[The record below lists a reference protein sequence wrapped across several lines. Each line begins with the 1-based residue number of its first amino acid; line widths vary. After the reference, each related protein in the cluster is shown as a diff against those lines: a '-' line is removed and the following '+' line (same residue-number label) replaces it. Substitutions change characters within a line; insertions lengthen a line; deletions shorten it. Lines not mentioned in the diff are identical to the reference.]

1 MTAPP
6 IIYVVDDDAS
16 FRTALGDLLA
26 VCGYTVVLC
35 ESAKRLLEASPGEEP
50 GCILLDVQMSEL
62 SGPQLQ
68 DRLTDLGCRLPIV
81 FITGHGDIPTTV
93 QTIKAGAEDFLT
105 KPVQKEVLLAAI
117 GRALV
122 RYEAMRAQRRSGRR
136 TTCALF
142 PADPSRARGLGV
154 AGSRPNTQADRPYAG
169 YRGAD
174 DQTASAQCDAE
185 A

>member
-117 GRALV
+117 ERALV
-122 RYEAMRAQRRSGRR
+122 RHEATRARIAGSPNYARAFPGSRRANARSWHCWSAAKCTSRSPIRWVPRSGRSNCIG
-136 TTCALF
+136 TM
-142 PADPSRARGLGV
+142 
-154 AGSRPNTQADRPYAG
+154 
-169 YRGAD
+169 
-174 DQTASAQCDAE
+174 
-185 A
+185 